1 MNNYK
6 ILHTSDWH
14 IGKKIENFSI
24 LKEQKNFLSFLLEF
38 IKKEKIDLLLIA
50 GDVYDSKR
58 PGFEEQRLVN
68 DFFYELSFTSC
79 KWCVVISG
87 NHDKKDYLSINKK
100 LLSRFNFFLITEY
113 GSDEQIV
120 LLKDNE
126 NLKFI
131 VVCLPHINE
140 RLILGQNFDDI
151 FELEDQSSSKLFL
164 ENLENAYREE
174 ISNLSNFLE
183 NKYKGIPKIL
193 MAHSFFGSSKK
204 IDTLGGSYIVPYN
217 VFGNSFSYV
226 ALGHIHKFMKL
237 RDNIVY
243 SGSPM
248 QYSFNESCDKYINVL
263 HFDNNKL
270 ISQKAFLVPIFN
282 KLIFVK
288 GSLNEVIDF
297 LANFKKEESFT
308 IYLKIELNEAVD
320 TSAEETIYDLARL
333 NFMNLVSI
341 SYSLRSN
348 SQDLQ
353 DDSNFIGELEVLEMD
368 EKYFFEKKLRRDFEN
383 GVIRDIKFKEEE
395 LISLFNEVLT
405 NGYLGEY
412 EDK

>member
-1 MNNYK
+1 MSNYK

-24 LKEQKNFLSFLLEF
+24 LKEQKNFLYFLLEF
-38 IKKEKIDLLLIA
+38 IKKENIDLLLVA
-50 GDVYDSKR
+50 GDIYDSKR

-68 DFFYELSFTSC
+68 NFFYELSFTSC

-113 GSDEQIV
+113 DSDEQIV
-120 LLKDNE
+120 LLKDNG

-140 RLILGQNFDDI
+140 RLILGQNFDNI
-151 FELEDQSSSKLFL
+151 FGLEDQSSSKLFL
-164 ENLENAYREE
+164 ENLENAYREK

-204 IDTLGGSYIVPYN
+204 IDTLGGSYIIPFN
-217 VFGNSFSYV
+217 VFGNGFSYV

-248 QYSFNESCDKYINVL
+248 QYSFNETCDKYINVL
-263 HFDNNKL
+263 HFNDNKL
-270 ISQKAFLVPIFN
+270 ILQEAFPVPIFN
-282 KLIFVK
+282 KLIFAK
-288 GSLNEVIDF
+288 GSLNEVLDF
-297 LANFKKEESFT
+297 LANAKKEESFT
-308 IYLKIELNEAVD
+308 IYLKIELNEAVN
-320 TSAEETIYDLARL
+320 TSAEEAIYDLARL
-333 NFMNLVSI
+333 NFINLVSI
-341 SYSLRSN
+341 SYSLSS

-368 EKYFFEKKLRRDFEN
+368 EKYFFEKKLRWDFEN

>member
-1 MNNYK
+1 MSNYK

-24 LKEQKNFLSFLLEF
+24 LREQKNFLSFLLEF
-38 IKKEKIDLLLIA
+38 IKKEKIDLLLVA

-68 DFFYELSFTSC
+68 NFFYELSFTSC

-113 GSDEQIV
+113 DSDEQIV

-131 VVCLPHINE
+131 IVCLPHINE
-140 RLILGQNFDDI
+140 RLILGQSFDNI
-151 FELEDQSSSKLFL
+151 FGLEDQSSSKLFL
-164 ENLENAYREE
+164 ENLENAYREK

-204 IDTLGGSYIVPYN
+204 IDALGGSYIIPFN
-217 VFGNSFSYV
+217 VFGNGFSYV

-248 QYSFNESCDKYINVL
+248 QYSFNETCDKYINVL
-263 HFDNNKL
+263 HFNDNKL
-270 ISQKAFLVPIFN
+270 ILQEAFPVPVFN

-288 GSLNEVIDF
+288 GSLNEVLDF
-297 LANFKKEESFT
+297 LSNVKKEESFT

-333 NFMNLVSI
+333 NFINLVSI
-341 SYSLRSN
+341 SYSLPS

-353 DDSNFIGELEVLEMD
+353 DDSNFIEELEVLEMD

>member
-1 MNNYK
+1 M
-6 ILHTSDWH
+6 HTSDWH

-24 LKEQKNFLSFLLEF
+24 LKEQKNFLYFLLEF
-38 IKKEKIDLLLIA
+38 IKKENIDLLLVA

-68 DFFYELSFTSC
+68 NFFYELSFTSC

-113 GSDEQIV
+113 DSDEQIV
-120 LLKDNE
+120 LLKDNG

-140 RLILGQNFDDI
+140 RLILGQNFDNI
-151 FELEDQSSSKLFL
+151 FGLEDQSSSKLFL
-164 ENLENAYREE
+164 ENLENAYREK

-204 IDTLGGSYIVPYN
+204 IDTLGGSYIIPFN
-217 VFGNSFSYV
+217 VFGNGFSYV

-237 RDNIVY
+237 RDDIVY

-248 QYSFNESCDKYINVL
+248 QYSFNETCDKYINVL
-263 HFDNNKL
+263 HFNDNKL
-270 ISQKAFLVPIFN
+270 ILQEAFPVPIFN
-282 KLIFVK
+282 KLIFAK
-288 GSLNEVIDF
+288 GSLNEVLDF
-297 LANFKKEESFT
+297 LANAKKEESFT

-320 TSAEETIYDLARL
+320 TSAEEAIYDLARL
-333 NFMNLVSI
+333 NFISLVSI
-341 SYSLRSN
+341 SYSLSS

-368 EKYFFEKKLRRDFEN
+368 EKYFFEKKLRWDFEN

-395 LISLFNEVLT
+395 LISLFNEVLA

>member
-1 MNNYK
+1 MSNYK

-24 LKEQKNFLSFLLEF
+24 LKEQKNFLYFLLEF
-38 IKKEKIDLLLIA
+38 IKKENIDLLLVA
-50 GDVYDSKR
+50 GDIYDSKR

-68 DFFYELSFTSC
+68 NFFYELSFTSC

-113 GSDEQIV
+113 DSDEQIV
-120 LLKDNE
+120 LLKDNG

-140 RLILGQNFDDI
+140 RLILGQNFDNI
-151 FELEDQSSSKLFL
+151 FGLEDQSSSKLFL
-164 ENLENAYREE
+164 ENLENAYREK

-204 IDTLGGSYIVPYN
+204 IDTLGGSYIIPFN
-217 VFGNSFSYV
+217 VFGNGFSYV

-248 QYSFNESCDKYINVL
+248 QYSFNETCDKYINVL
-263 HFDNNKL
+263 HFNDNKL
-270 ISQKAFLVPIFN
+270 ILQEAFPVPIFN
-282 KLIFVK
+282 KLIFAK
-288 GSLNEVIDF
+288 GSLNEVLDF
-297 LANFKKEESFT
+297 LANAKKEESFT
-308 IYLKIELNEAVD
+308 IYLKIELNEAVN
-320 TSAEETIYDLARL
+320 TSAEEAIYDLARL
-333 NFMNLVSI
+333 NFINLVSI
-341 SYSLRSN
+341 SYSLSS

-368 EKYFFEKKLRRDFEN
+368 EKYFFEKKLRWDFEN

-395 LISLFNEVLT
+395 LISLLNEVLT

>member
-151 FELEDQSSSKLFL
+151 FKLEDQSSSKLFL

-174 ISNLSNFLE
+174 ISNLSKFLE

-288 GSLNEVIDF
+288 GSLNEVLEF

-341 SYSLRSN
+341 SYSLPL

>member
-1 MNNYK
+1 MSNYK

-24 LKEQKNFLSFLLEF
+24 LKEQKNFLYFLLEF
-38 IKKEKIDLLLIA
+38 IKKENIDLLLVA

-68 DFFYELSFTSC
+68 NFFYELSFTSC

-113 GSDEQIV
+113 DSDEQIV
-120 LLKDNE
+120 LLKDNG

-140 RLILGQNFDDI
+140 RLILGQNFDNI
-151 FELEDQSSSKLFL
+151 FGLEDQSSSKLFL
-164 ENLENAYREE
+164 ENLENAYREK

-204 IDTLGGSYIVPYN
+204 IDTLGGSYIIPFN
-217 VFGNSFSYV
+217 VFGNGFSYV

-248 QYSFNESCDKYINVL
+248 QYSFNETCDKYINVL
-263 HFDNNKL
+263 HFNDNKL
-270 ISQKAFLVPIFN
+270 ILQEAFPVPIFN
-282 KLIFVK
+282 KLIFAK
-288 GSLNEVIDF
+288 GSLNEVLDF
-297 LANFKKEESFT
+297 LANAKKEESFT

-320 TSAEETIYDLARL
+320 TSAEEAIYDLARL
-333 NFMNLVSI
+333 NFINLVSI
-341 SYSLRSN
+341 SYSLSS

-368 EKYFFEKKLRRDFEN
+368 EKYFFEKKLRWDFEN

>member
-1 MNNYK
+1 MSNYK

-24 LKEQKNFLSFLLEF
+24 LKEQKNFLYFLLEF
-38 IKKEKIDLLLIA
+38 IKKENIDLLLVA

-68 DFFYELSFTSC
+68 NFFYELSFTSC

-113 GSDEQIV
+113 DSDEQIV
-120 LLKDNE
+120 LLKDNG

-140 RLILGQNFDDI
+140 RLILGQNFDNI
-151 FELEDQSSSKLFL
+151 FGLEDQSSSKLFL
-164 ENLENAYREE
+164 ENLENAYREK

-204 IDTLGGSYIVPYN
+204 IDILGGSYIIPFN
-217 VFGNSFSYV
+217 VFGNGFSYV

-248 QYSFNESCDKYINVL
+248 QYSFNETCDKYINVL
-263 HFDNNKL
+263 HFNDNKL
-270 ISQKAFLVPIFN
+270 ILQEAFPVPIFN
-282 KLIFVK
+282 KLIFAK
-288 GSLNEVIDF
+288 GSLNEVLDF
-297 LANFKKEESFT
+297 LANAKKEESFT

-320 TSAEETIYDLARL
+320 TSAEEAIYDLARL

-341 SYSLRSN
+341 SYSLSSN
-348 SQDLQ
+348 QDLQ
-353 DDSNFIGELEVLEMD
+353 DDSSFIGELEVLEMD
-368 EKYFFEKKLRRDFEN
+368 EKYFFEKKLRWDFEN

>member
-1 MNNYK
+1 MSNYK

-24 LKEQKNFLSFLLEF
+24 LKEQKNFLYFLLEF
-38 IKKEKIDLLLIA
+38 IKKENIDLLLVA

-68 DFFYELSFTSC
+68 NFFYELSFTSC

-113 GSDEQIV
+113 DSDEQIV
-120 LLKDNE
+120 LLKDNG

-140 RLILGQNFDDI
+140 RLILGQNFDNI
-151 FELEDQSSSKLFL
+151 FGLEDQYSSKLFL
-164 ENLENAYREE
+164 ENLENAYREK

-204 IDTLGGSYIVPYN
+204 IDTLGGSYIIPFN
-217 VFGNSFSYV
+217 VFGNGFSYV

-248 QYSFNESCDKYINVL
+248 QYSFNETCDKYINVL
-263 HFDNNKL
+263 HFNDNKL
-270 ISQKAFLVPIFN
+270 ILQEAFPVPIFN
-282 KLIFVK
+282 KLIFAK
-288 GSLNEVIDF
+288 GSLNEVLDF
-297 LANFKKEESFT
+297 LANSKKEESFT

-320 TSAEETIYDLARL
+320 TSAEESIYDLARL

-341 SYSLRSN
+341 SYSLPS

-368 EKYFFEKKLRRDFEN
+368 EKYFFEKKLRWDFEN

>member
-1 MNNYK
+1 MSNYK

-24 LKEQKNFLSFLLEF
+24 LKEQKNFLYFLLEF
-38 IKKEKIDLLLIA
+38 IKKENIDLLLVA

-68 DFFYELSFTSC
+68 NFFYELSFTSC

-113 GSDEQIV
+113 DSDEQIV
-120 LLKDNE
+120 LLKDNG

-140 RLILGQNFDDI
+140 RLILGQNFDNI
-151 FELEDQSSSKLFL
+151 FGLEDQSSSKLFL
-164 ENLENAYREE
+164 ENLENAYREK

-204 IDTLGGSYIVPYN
+204 IDTLGGSYIIPFN
-217 VFGNSFSYV
+217 VFGNGFSYV

-248 QYSFNESCDKYINVL
+248 QYSFNETCDKYINVL
-263 HFDNNKL
+263 HFNDNKL
-270 ISQKAFLVPIFN
+270 ILQEAFPVPIFN
-282 KLIFVK
+282 KLIFAK
-288 GSLNEVIDF
+288 GSLNEVLDF
-297 LANFKKEESFT
+297 LANSKKEESFT

-320 TSAEETIYDLARL
+320 TSAEESIYDLARL

-341 SYSLRSN
+341 SYSLPS

-368 EKYFFEKKLRRDFEN
+368 EKYFFEKKLRWDFEN

>member
-6 ILHTSDWH
+6 VLHTSDWH

-38 IKKEKIDLLLIA
+38 LKKEKIDLLLVA

-68 DFFYELSFTSC
+68 NFFYELSFTSC

-113 GSDEQIV
+113 DSDEQIV
-120 LLKDNE
+120 FLKDNGI
-126 NLKFI
+126 LKFI
-131 VVCLPHINE
+131 VVCFPHINE
-140 RLILGQNFDDI
+140 RFILGQNFDNI
-151 FELEDQSSSKLFL
+151 FGLEDQSLSKLFL
-164 ENLENAYREE
+164 ENLENAYREK
-174 ISNLSNFLE
+174 ISSLSNFLE

-193 MAHSFFGSSKK
+193 MAHSFFSSSKK
-204 IDTLGGSYIVPYN
+204 IDTLGGSYIIPFN
-217 VFGNSFSYV
+217 VFGNGFSYV

-248 QYSFNESCDKYINVL
+248 QYSFNETHDKYINVL
-263 HFDNNKL
+263 HFNDNKL
-270 ISQKAFLVPIFN
+270 ILQKAFPVPIFN

-288 GSLNEVIDF
+288 GSLNEVLDF
-297 LANFKKEESFT
+297 LNNVRKDETFT
-308 IYLKIELNEAVD
+308 IYLKIELNEAID
-320 TSAEETIYDLARL
+320 TSAEEIIYDLAKL
-333 NFMNLVSI
+333 NFINLVSI
-341 SYSLRSN
+341 SYSLLL
-348 SQDLQ
+348 SQNLQ
-353 DDSNFIGELEVLEMD
+353 DDSSDIGELEVLEMD

-383 GVIRDIKFKEEE
+383 GVIKDIKFKEEE
-395 LISLFNEVLT
+395 LISLFNEVLAK
-405 NGYLGEY
+405 GYLGEY

>member
-1 MNNYK
+1 MNNYR

-14 IGKKIENFSI
+14 IGKKIENFSV
-24 LKEQKNFLSFLLEF
+24 LKEQRNFLSFLLEF
-38 IKKEKIDLLLIA
+38 IKKEKIDLLLVA

-68 DFFYELSFTSC
+68 NFFYELSFTSC

-87 NHDKKDYLSINKK
+87 NHDKRDYLSINKK

-113 GSDEQIV
+113 DSDDQIV
-120 LLKDNE
+120 FLKDNGC
-126 NLKFI
+126 LKFI
-131 VVCLPHINE
+131 VVCFPHINE
-140 RLILGQNFDDI
+140 RLVLGHNFDNI
-151 FELEDQSSSKLFL
+151 FELEYQHSNKLFL
-164 ENLENAYREE
+164 ENLENAYREK
-174 ISNLSNFLE
+174 ISRLSNFLKNE
-183 NKYKGIPKIL
+183 YKGIPTIL

-204 IDTLGGSYIVPYN
+204 IDTLGGSYIIPFN
-217 VFGNSFSYV
+217 VFGNGFSYV

-248 QYSFNESCDKYINVL
+248 QYSFNETNDKYINVL

-270 ISQKAFLVPIFN
+270 ILQEAFLLPVFN
-282 KLIFVK
+282 KLILVK
-288 GSLNEVIDF
+288 GSLEEVLDF
-297 LANFKKEESFT
+297 LSNFKKEESFT

-320 TSAEETIYDLARL
+320 TGAEETIYDLAKL

-341 SYSLRSN
+341 SYSLLS
-348 SQDLQ
+348 SQDMQ
-353 DDSNFIGELEVLEMD
+353 DDSSFIEEFEILEMD
-368 EKYFFEKKLRRDFEN
+368 EKYFFEKKLRRDFES
-383 GVIRDIKFKEEE
+383 GVIKDIKFNEEE

-405 NGYLGEY
+405 KGYLGEY

>member
-38 IKKEKIDLLLIA
+38 IKKEKIDLLLVA

-68 DFFYELSFTSC
+68 NFFYELSFTSC

-113 GSDEQIV
+113 DSDEQIV
-120 LLKDNE
+120 FLKDNE

-140 RLILGQNFDDI
+140 RFILGQNFNDVVG
-151 FELEDQSSSKLFL
+151 LEDPSSSKLFL
-164 ENLENAYREE
+164 ENLENAYREK
-174 ISNLSNFLE
+174 ISSLSNFLK

-204 IDTLGGSYIVPYN
+204 IDILGGSYIIPFN
-217 VFGNSFSYV
+217 VFGNGFSYV

-248 QYSFNESCDKYINVL
+248 QYSFNETHDKYINVL
-263 HFDNNKL
+263 HFNNNKL
-270 ISQKAFLVPIFN
+270 ILQKAFPVPIFN
-282 KLIFVK
+282 KLIFIK
-288 GSLNEVIDF
+288 GSLNEVLDF
-297 LANFKKEESFT
+297 LNNIRKEESFT
-308 IYLKIELNEAVD
+308 VYLKIELNEAID
-320 TSAEETIYDLARL
+320 TSAEETIYDLAKL
-333 NFMNLVSI
+333 NFLHLVSI
-341 SYSLRSN
+341 SYSLLLN
-348 SQDLQ
+348 QDLK
-353 DDSNFIGELEVLEMD
+353 DDSSDIREFEVLEMD

-383 GVIRDIKFKEEE
+383 GVIKDIKFKEEE

-405 NGYLGEY
+405 KGYLGEY

>member
-1 MNNYK
+1 M
-6 ILHTSDWH
+6 HTSDWH

-24 LKEQKNFLSFLLEF
+24 LREQKNFLSFLLEF
-38 IKKEKIDLLLIA
+38 IKKEKIDLLLVA

-68 DFFYELSFTSC
+68 NFFYELSFTSC

-113 GSDEQIV
+113 DSDEQIV

-131 VVCLPHINE
+131 IVCLPHINE
-140 RLILGQNFDDI
+140 RLILGQSFDNI
-151 FELEDQSSSKLFL
+151 FGLEDQSSSKLFL
-164 ENLENAYREE
+164 ENLENAYREK

-204 IDTLGGSYIVPYN
+204 IDALGGSYIIPFN
-217 VFGNSFSYV
+217 VFGNGFSYV

-248 QYSFNESCDKYINVL
+248 QYSFNETCDKYINVL
-263 HFDNNKL
+263 HFNDNKL
-270 ISQKAFLVPIFN
+270 ILQEAFPVPVFN

-288 GSLNEVIDF
+288 GSLNEVLDF
-297 LANFKKEESFT
+297 LSNVKKEESFT

-333 NFMNLVSI
+333 NFINLVSI
-341 SYSLRSN
+341 SYSLPS

-353 DDSNFIGELEVLEMD
+353 DDSNFIEELEVLEMD

>member
-1 MNNYK
+1 MSNYK

-24 LKEQKNFLSFLLEF
+24 LKEQKNFLYFLLEF
-38 IKKEKIDLLLIA
+38 IKKENIDLLLVA

-68 DFFYELSFTSC
+68 NFFYELSFTSC

-113 GSDEQIV
+113 DSDEQIV
-120 LLKDNE
+120 LLKDNG

-140 RLILGQNFDDI
+140 RLILGQNFDNI
-151 FELEDQSSSKLFL
+151 FGLEDQSSSKLFL
-164 ENLENAYREE
+164 ENLENAYREK

-204 IDTLGGSYIVPYN
+204 IDTLGDSYIIPFN
-217 VFGNSFSYV
+217 VFGNGFSYV

-248 QYSFNESCDKYINVL
+248 QYSFNETCDKYINVL
-263 HFDNNKL
+263 HFNDNKL
-270 ISQKAFLVPIFN
+270 ILQEAFPVPIFN
-282 KLIFVK
+282 KLIFAK
-288 GSLNEVIDF
+288 GSLNEVLDF
-297 LANFKKEESFT
+297 LANSKKEESFT

-320 TSAEETIYDLARL
+320 TSAEESIYDLARL

-341 SYSLRSN
+341 SYSLPS

-368 EKYFFEKKLRRDFEN
+368 EKYFFEKKLRWDFEN

-395 LISLFNEVLT
+395 LISLFNEVLA

>member
-1 MNNYK
+1 MSNYK

-24 LKEQKNFLSFLLEF
+24 LKEQKNFLYFLLEF
-38 IKKEKIDLLLIA
+38 IKKENIDLLLVA

-68 DFFYELSFTSC
+68 NFFYELSFTSC

-113 GSDEQIV
+113 DSDEQIV
-120 LLKDNE
+120 LLKDNG

-140 RLILGQNFDDI
+140 RLILGQNFDNI
-151 FELEDQSSSKLFL
+151 FGLEDQSSSKLFL
-164 ENLENAYREE
+164 ENLENAYREK

-204 IDTLGGSYIVPYN
+204 IDTLGGSYIIPFN
-217 VFGNSFSYV
+217 VFGNGFSYV

-248 QYSFNESCDKYINVL
+248 QYSFNETCDKYINVL
-263 HFDNNKL
+263 HFNDNKL
-270 ISQKAFLVPIFN
+270 ILQEAFPVPIFN
-282 KLIFVK
+282 KLIFAK
-288 GSLNEVIDF
+288 GSLNEVLDF
-297 LANFKKEESFT
+297 LANSKKEESFT

-320 TSAEETIYDLARL
+320 TSAEESIYDLARL

-341 SYSLRSN
+341 SYSLPS

-368 EKYFFEKKLRRDFEN
+368 EKYFFEKKLRWDFEN

-395 LISLFNEVLT
+395 LISLFNEVLA

>member
-1 MNNYK
+1 MSNYK

-24 LKEQKNFLSFLLEF
+24 LKEQKNFLYFLLEF
-38 IKKEKIDLLLIA
+38 IKKENIDLLLVA

-68 DFFYELSFTSC
+68 NFFYELSFTSC

-113 GSDEQIV
+113 DSDEQIV
-120 LLKDNE
+120 LLKDNG

-140 RLILGQNFDDI
+140 RLILGQNFDNI
-151 FELEDQSSSKLFL
+151 FGLEDQSSSKLFL
-164 ENLENAYREE
+164 ENLENAYREK

-204 IDTLGGSYIVPYN
+204 IDTLGGSYIIPFN
-217 VFGNSFSYV
+217 VFGNGFSYV
-226 ALGHIHKFMKL
+226 ALGHIHKFIKL

-248 QYSFNESCDKYINVL
+248 QYSFNETCDKYINVL
-263 HFDNNKL
+263 HFNDNKL
-270 ISQKAFLVPIFN
+270 ILQEAFPVPIFN
-282 KLIFVK
+282 KLIFAK
-288 GSLNEVIDF
+288 GSLNEVLDF
-297 LANFKKEESFT
+297 LANAKKEESFT

-320 TSAEETIYDLARL
+320 TSAEEAIYDLARL
-333 NFMNLVSI
+333 NFINLVSI
-341 SYSLRSN
+341 SYSLSS

-368 EKYFFEKKLRRDFEN
+368 EKYFFEKKLRWDFEN

>member
-1 MNNYK
+1 MSNYK

-24 LKEQKNFLSFLLEF
+24 LKEQKSFLYFLLEF
-38 IKKEKIDLLLIA
+38 IKKENIDLLLVA

-58 PGFEEQRLVN
+58 PGFEEQKLVN
-68 DFFYELSFTSC
+68 NFFYELSFTSC

-100 LLSRFNFFLITEY
+100 ILSRFNFFLITEY
-113 GSDEQIV
+113 DSDEQIV

-140 RLILGQNFDDI
+140 RLILGQNFDNI
-151 FELEDQSSSKLFL
+151 WELEDQSSGKLFL
-164 ENLENAYREE
+164 ENLENAYREK

-204 IDTLGGSYIVPYN
+204 IDTLGGSYIIPFN
-217 VFGNSFSYV
+217 VFGNGFSYV

-248 QYSFNESCDKYINVL
+248 QYSFNETCDKYINVL
-263 HFDNNKL
+263 HFNDNKL
-270 ISQKAFLVPIFN
+270 ILQKAFPVPIFN

-288 GSLNEVIDF
+288 GSLNEVLDF
-297 LANFKKEESFT
+297 LSNIKKEESFT

-320 TSAEETIYDLARL
+320 TSAEEAIYDLARL

-341 SYSLRSN
+341 SYSLS
-348 SQDLQ
+348 SGQDLQ
-353 DDSNFIGELEVLEMD
+353 DESDFIGGLEVLEMD

-383 GVIRDIKFKEEE
+383 GIIRDIKFKEEE

>member
-1 MNNYK
+1 M
-6 ILHTSDWH
+6 HTSDWH

-24 LKEQKNFLSFLLEF
+24 LKEQKNFLYFLLEF
-38 IKKEKIDLLLIA
+38 IKKENIDLLLVA

-68 DFFYELSFTSC
+68 NFFYELSFTSC

-113 GSDEQIV
+113 DSDEQIV
-120 LLKDNE
+120 LLKDNG

-140 RLILGQNFDDI
+140 RLILGQNFDNI
-151 FELEDQSSSKLFL
+151 FGLEDQYSSKLFL
-164 ENLENAYREE
+164 ENLENAYREK

-204 IDTLGGSYIVPYN
+204 IDTLGGSYIIPFN
-217 VFGNSFSYV
+217 VFGNGFSYV

-248 QYSFNESCDKYINVL
+248 QYSFNETCDKYINVL
-263 HFDNNKL
+263 HFNDNKL
-270 ISQKAFLVPIFN
+270 ILQEAFPVPIFN
-282 KLIFVK
+282 KLIFAK
-288 GSLNEVIDF
+288 GSLNEVLDF
-297 LANFKKEESFT
+297 LANSKKEESFT

-320 TSAEETIYDLARL
+320 TSAEESIYDLARL

-341 SYSLRSN
+341 SYSLPS

-368 EKYFFEKKLRRDFEN
+368 EKYFFEKKLRWDFEN

-395 LISLFNEVLT
+395 LISLFNEVLA

>member
-1 MNNYK
+1 MSNYK

-24 LKEQKNFLSFLLEF
+24 LKEQKNFLYFLLEF
-38 IKKEKIDLLLIA
+38 IKKENIDLLLVA

-68 DFFYELSFTSC
+68 NFFYELSFTSC

-113 GSDEQIV
+113 DSDEQIV
-120 LLKDNE
+120 LLKDNG

-140 RLILGQNFDDI
+140 RLILGQNFDNI
-151 FELEDQSSSKLFL
+151 FGLEDQSSSKLFL
-164 ENLENAYREE
+164 ENLENAYREK

-204 IDTLGGSYIVPYN
+204 IDTLGGSYIIPFN
-217 VFGNSFSYV
+217 VFGNDFSYV

-248 QYSFNESCDKYINVL
+248 QYSFNETCDKYINVL
-263 HFDNNKL
+263 HFNDNKL
-270 ISQKAFLVPIFN
+270 ILQEAFPVPIFN
-282 KLIFVK
+282 KLIFAK
-288 GSLNEVIDF
+288 GSLNEVLDF
-297 LANFKKEESFT
+297 LANAKKEESFT

-320 TSAEETIYDLARL
+320 TSAEEAIYDLARL
-333 NFMNLVSI
+333 NFINLVSI
-341 SYSLRSN
+341 SYSLSS

-368 EKYFFEKKLRRDFEN
+368 EKYFFEKKLRWDFEN

-395 LISLFNEVLT
+395 LISLLNEVLT

>member
-1 MNNYK
+1 MSNYK

-38 IKKEKIDLLLIA
+38 LKKEKIDLLLVA

-68 DFFYELSFTSC
+68 NFFYELSFTSC

-100 LLSRFNFFLITEY
+100 LLSRFNFYLITEY
-113 GSDEQIV
+113 DSDEQIV
-120 LLKDNE
+120 FLKDNG

-140 RLILGQNFDDI
+140 RLILGQNFDNI
-151 FELEDQSSSKLFL
+151 FGLEDQSSSKLFL
-164 ENLENAYREE
+164 ENLENAYREK
-174 ISNLSNFLE
+174 ISSLSNFLE

-204 IDTLGGSYIVPYN
+204 IDILGGSYIIPFN
-217 VFGNSFSYV
+217 VFGNGFSYV
-226 ALGHIHKFMKL
+226 ALGHIHKFKKL

-248 QYSFNESCDKYINVL
+248 QYSFNETHDKYINVL
-263 HFDNNKL
+263 HFNNNKL
-270 ISQKAFLVPIFN
+270 ILQKAFPVPVFN

-288 GSLNEVIDF
+288 GSLGEVLDF
-297 LANFKKEESFT
+297 LTNLKKEDSFT
-308 IYLKIELNEAVD
+308 IYLKIELQEAVD
-320 TSAEETIYDLARL
+320 TSAEEAIYNLAKL
-333 NFMNLVSI
+333 NYMNLVSI
-341 SYSLRSN
+341 SYSLLS

-353 DDSNFIGELEVLEMD
+353 DDSSFIGELDEVLEMD
-368 EKYFFEKKLRRDFEN
+368 EKHFFEKKLRRDFEN
-383 GVIRDIKFKEEE
+383 GVIKDVKFKQEE

-405 NGYLGEY
+405 KGYLGEY

>member
-1 MNNYK
+1 M
-6 ILHTSDWH
+6 HTSDWH

-24 LKEQKNFLSFLLEF
+24 LKEQKNFLYFLLEF
-38 IKKEKIDLLLIA
+38 IKKENIDLLLVA

-68 DFFYELSFTSC
+68 NFFYELSFTSC

-113 GSDEQIV
+113 DSDEQIV
-120 LLKDNE
+120 LLKDNG

-140 RLILGQNFDDI
+140 RLILGQNFDNI
-151 FELEDQSSSKLFL
+151 FGLEDPSSSKLFL
-164 ENLENAYREE
+164 ENLENAYREK

-204 IDTLGGSYIVPYN
+204 IDTLGGSYIIPFN
-217 VFGNSFSYV
+217 VFGNGFSYV

-248 QYSFNESCDKYINVL
+248 QYSFNETCDKYINVL
-263 HFDNNKL
+263 HFNDNKL
-270 ISQKAFLVPIFN
+270 ILQEAFPVPIFN
-282 KLIFVK
+282 KLIFAK
-288 GSLNEVIDF
+288 GSLNEVLDF
-297 LANFKKEESFT
+297 LANSKKEESFT

-320 TSAEETIYDLARL
+320 TSAEESIYDLARL

-341 SYSLRSN
+341 SYSLPS

-368 EKYFFEKKLRRDFEN
+368 EKYFFEKKLRWDFEN

-395 LISLFNEVLT
+395 LISLFNEVLA

>member
-24 LKEQKNFLSFLLEF
+24 LKEQKSFLCFLLEF
-38 IKKEKIDLLLIA
+38 IKKEKIDLLLVA

-58 PGFEEQRLVN
+58 PGFEEQKLVN
-68 DFFYELSFTSC
+68 NFFYELSFTSC

-100 LLSRFNFFLITEY
+100 ILSRFNFFLITEY
-113 GSDEQIV
+113 DSDEQIV

-126 NLKFI
+126 NLKFV

-140 RLILGQNFDDI
+140 RLILGQNFDNI
-151 FELEDQSSSKLFL
+151 WELEDQSSGKLFL
-164 ENLENAYREE
+164 ENLENAYREK

-204 IDTLGGSYIVPYN
+204 IDTLGGSYIIPFN
-217 VFGNSFSYV
+217 VFGNGFSYV

-237 RDNIVY
+237 KDNIVY

-248 QYSFNESCDKYINVL
+248 QYSFNETCDKYINVL
-263 HFDNNKL
+263 HFNDNKL
-270 ISQKAFLVPIFN
+270 ILQKAFPVPIFN

-288 GSLNEVIDF
+288 GSLNEVLDF
-297 LANFKKEESFT
+297 LSNIKKEESFT

-320 TSAEETIYDLARL
+320 TSAEEAIYDLARL

-341 SYSLRSN
+341 SYSLSLG
-348 SQDLQ
+348 QDLQ
-353 DDSNFIGELEVLEMD
+353 DESDFIGGLEVLEMD

-383 GVIRDIKFKEEE
+383 GIIRDIKFKEEE

>member
-1 MNNYK
+1 MSNYK

-24 LKEQKNFLSFLLEF
+24 LKEQKNFLYFLLEF
-38 IKKEKIDLLLIA
+38 IKKENIDLLLVA

-68 DFFYELSFTSC
+68 NFFYELSFTSC

-113 GSDEQIV
+113 DSDEQIV
-120 LLKDNE
+120 LLKDNG

-140 RLILGQNFDDI
+140 RLILGQNFDNI
-151 FELEDQSSSKLFL
+151 FGLEDQSSSKLFL
-164 ENLENAYREE
+164 ENLENAYREK

-204 IDTLGGSYIVPYN
+204 IDTLGGSYIIPFN
-217 VFGNSFSYV
+217 VFGNGFSYV
-226 ALGHIHKFMKL
+226 ALGHIHKFIKL

-248 QYSFNESCDKYINVL
+248 QYSFNETCDKYINVL
-263 HFDNNKL
+263 HFNDNKL
-270 ISQKAFLVPIFN
+270 ILQEAFPVPIFN
-282 KLIFVK
+282 KLIFAK
-288 GSLNEVIDF
+288 GSLNEVLDF
-297 LANFKKEESFT
+297 LANSKKEESFT

-320 TSAEETIYDLARL
+320 TSAEESIYDLARL

-341 SYSLRSN
+341 SYSLPS

-353 DDSNFIGELEVLEMD
+353 DDSNFIGELEVLEMG
-368 EKYFFEKKLRRDFEN
+368 EKYFFEKKLRWDFEN

-395 LISLFNEVLT
+395 LISLFNEVLA

>member
-1 MNNYK
+1 M
-6 ILHTSDWH
+6 HTSDWH

-24 LKEQKNFLSFLLEF
+24 LKEQKNFLYFLLEF
-38 IKKEKIDLLLIA
+38 IKKENIDLLLVA
-50 GDVYDSKR
+50 GDIYDSKR

-68 DFFYELSFTSC
+68 NFFYELSFTSC

-113 GSDEQIV
+113 DSDEQIV
-120 LLKDNE
+120 LLKDNG

-140 RLILGQNFDDI
+140 RLILGQNFDNI
-151 FELEDQSSSKLFL
+151 FGLEDQSSSKLFL
-164 ENLENAYREE
+164 ENLENAYREK

-204 IDTLGGSYIVPYN
+204 IDTLGGSYIIPFN
-217 VFGNSFSYV
+217 VFGNGFSYV

-248 QYSFNESCDKYINVL
+248 QYSFNETCDKYINVL
-263 HFDNNKL
+263 HFNDNKL
-270 ISQKAFLVPIFN
+270 ILQEAFPVPIFN
-282 KLIFVK
+282 KLIFAK
-288 GSLNEVIDF
+288 GSLNEVLDF
-297 LANFKKEESFT
+297 LANAKKEESFT

-320 TSAEETIYDLARL
+320 TSAEEAIYDLARL
-333 NFMNLVSI
+333 NFINLVSI
-341 SYSLRSN
+341 SYSLSS

-368 EKYFFEKKLRRDFEN
+368 EKYFFEKKLRWDFEN

>member
-24 LKEQKNFLSFLLEF
+24 LKEQKKFLSFLLEF
-38 IKKEKIDLLLIA
+38 IKKENIDLLLIS

-68 DFFYELSFTSC
+68 NFFYELSFTSC

-113 GSDEQIV
+113 DSDEQIV
-120 LLKDNE
+120 FLKDNG

-140 RLILGQNFDDI
+140 RLVLGQNFDNV

-164 ENLENAYREE
+164 ENLENAYREK
-174 ISNLSNFLE
+174 ISSLSNLLE

-193 MAHSFFGSSKK
+193 MAHSFFGISKK
-204 IDTLGGSYIVPYN
+204 IETLGGSYIIPFN
-217 VFGNSFSYV
+217 VFGNGFSYV
-226 ALGHIHKFMKL
+226 ALGHVHKFMKL

-248 QYSFNESCDKYINVL
+248 QYSFNETHDKYINVL
-263 HFDNNKL
+263 HFNDNKL
-270 ISQKAFLVPIFN
+270 ILQKAYPVPVFN

-288 GSLNEVIDF
+288 GSLNEVLDF
-297 LANFKKEESFT
+297 LTNVKKEESFT

-320 TSAEETIYDLARL
+320 TSAEETIYDLAKF

-341 SYSLRSN
+341 SYSLFSN
-348 SQDLQ
+348 QDLQ
-353 DDSNFIGELEVLEMD
+353 DDSSFIGELEVLEMD

-383 GVIRDIKFKEEE
+383 GVIKDVKFKEED
-395 LISLFNEVLT
+395 LISLFNEILT
-405 NGYLGEY
+405 KGYLGEY

>member
-1 MNNYK
+1 MSNYK

-24 LKEQKNFLSFLLEF
+24 LKEQKNFLFFLLEF
-38 IKKEKIDLLLIA
+38 LKKEKIDLLLVA
-50 GDVYDSKR
+50 GDIYDSKR
-58 PGFEEQRLVN
+58 PGFEEQKLVN
-68 DFFYELSFTSC
+68 NFFYELSFTSC

-113 GSDEQIV
+113 DSDEQIV
-120 LLKDNE
+120 YLKDNG

-140 RLILGQNFDDI
+140 RLILGQNFENI
-151 FELEDQSSSKLFL
+151 FESEDQPSSRIFL
-164 ENLENAYREE
+164 DNLENAYREK
-174 ISNLSNFLE
+174 ISSLSNFLE
-183 NKYKGIPKIL
+183 NNYKGVPKIL
-193 MAHSFFGSSKK
+193 MAHSFFGNSKK
-204 IDTLGGSYIVPYN
+204 IDTLGGSYIIPFN
-217 VFGNSFSYV
+217 VFGNDFSYV

-248 QYSFNESCDKYINVL
+248 QYSFNESHDKYMNVL
-263 HFDNNKL
+263 YFSENKL
-270 ISQKAFLVPIFN
+270 ILQEAFQVPVFN

-288 GSLNEVIDF
+288 GSLNEILDF
-297 LANFKKEESFT
+297 LTNVKKEESFI
-308 IYLKIELNEAVD
+308 IYLKIELNEAID
-320 TSAEETIYDLARL
+320 TSAEETIYDLAKL

-341 SYSLRSN
+341 SYSLLS

-353 DDSNFIGELEVLEMD
+353 DDSSLIGELEVLEMD
-368 EKYFFEKKLRRDFEN
+368 EKYFFEKKLRRDFET
-383 GVIRDIKFKEEE
+383 GVIKDVKFKEED
-395 LISLFNEVLT
+395 LISLFNEVLAK
-405 NGYLGEY
+405 GYLGEY

>member
-1 MNNYK
+1 MSNYK

-24 LKEQKNFLSFLLEF
+24 LKEQKNFLYFLLEF
-38 IKKEKIDLLLIA
+38 IKKENIDLLLVA
-50 GDVYDSKR
+50 GDIYDSKR

-68 DFFYELSFTSC
+68 NFFYELSFTSC

-113 GSDEQIV
+113 DSDEQIV
-120 LLKDNE
+120 LLKDNG

-140 RLILGQNFDDI
+140 RLILGQNFDNI
-151 FELEDQSSSKLFL
+151 FGLEDQSSSKLFL
-164 ENLENAYREE
+164 ENLENAYREK

-204 IDTLGGSYIVPYN
+204 IDTLGGSYIIPFN
-217 VFGNSFSYV
+217 VFGNGFSYV

-248 QYSFNESCDKYINVL
+248 QYSFNETCDKYINVL
-263 HFDNNKL
+263 HFNDNKL
-270 ISQKAFLVPIFN
+270 ILQEAFPVPIFN
-282 KLIFVK
+282 KLIFAK
-288 GSLNEVIDF
+288 GSLNEVLDF
-297 LANFKKEESFT
+297 LANSKKEESFT

-320 TSAEETIYDLARL
+320 TSAEESIYDLARL

-341 SYSLRSN
+341 SYSLPS

-368 EKYFFEKKLRRDFEN
+368 EKYFFEKKLRWDFEN

-395 LISLFNEVLT
+395 LISLFNEVLA

>member
-1 MNNYK
+1 MSNYK

-24 LKEQKNFLSFLLEF
+24 LKEQKNFLYFLLEF
-38 IKKEKIDLLLIA
+38 IKKENIDLLLVA

-68 DFFYELSFTSC
+68 NFFYELSFTSC

-113 GSDEQIV
+113 DSDEQIV
-120 LLKDNE
+120 LLKDNG

-140 RLILGQNFDDI
+140 RLILGQNFDNI
-151 FELEDQSSSKLFL
+151 FGLEDQSSSKLFL
-164 ENLENAYREE
+164 ENLENAYREK

-204 IDTLGGSYIVPYN
+204 IDTLGGSYIIPFN
-217 VFGNSFSYV
+217 VFGNGFSYV

-248 QYSFNESCDKYINVL
+248 QYSFNETCDKYINVL
-263 HFDNNKL
+263 HFNDNKL
-270 ISQKAFLVPIFN
+270 ILQEAFPVPIFN
-282 KLIFVK
+282 KLIFAK
-288 GSLNEVIDF
+288 GSLNEVLDF
-297 LANFKKEESFT
+297 LANAKKEESFT

-320 TSAEETIYDLARL
+320 TSAEESIYDLARL
-333 NFMNLVSI
+333 NFINLVSI
-341 SYSLRSN
+341 SYSLSS

-368 EKYFFEKKLRRDFEN
+368 EKYFFEKKLRWDFEN

>member
-1 MNNYK
+1 MSNYK

-24 LKEQKNFLSFLLEF
+24 LKEQKKFLFFLLEF
-38 IKKEKIDLLLIA
+38 IQKEKIDLLLVA

-58 PGFEEQRLVN
+58 PGFEEQKLVN
-68 DFFYELSFTSC
+68 NFFYDLSFTSC

-100 LLSRFNFFLITEY
+100 LLSRFNFFLITEHD
-113 GSDEQIV
+113 SDEQIV
-120 LLKDNE
+120 FLKDNG

-140 RLILGQNFDDI
+140 RLILGQNFDNT
-151 FELEDQSSSKLFL
+151 FGLEDQPSSNLFL
-164 ENLENAYREE
+164 ENLENAYREK
-174 ISNLSNFLE
+174 ISSLSNFLE
-183 NKYKGIPKIL
+183 NNHKGIPKIL
-193 MAHSFFGSSKK
+193 MAHSFFANSKK
-204 IDTLGGSYIVPYN
+204 IDTLGGSYIIPFN

-237 RDNIVY
+237 KDNIVY

-248 QYSFNESCDKYINVL
+248 QYSFNESHDKYINVL
-263 HFDNNKL
+263 HFNDNKL
-270 ISQKAFLVPIFN
+270 ILQKAFLVPVFN

-288 GSLNEVIDF
+288 GSLDEVLDF
-297 LANFKKEESFT
+297 LTNFKKEESFV
-308 IYLKIELNEAVD
+308 IYLKIELNEAID
-320 TSAEETIYDLARL
+320 TSAEETIYDLAKL

-341 SYSLRSN
+341 SYSLLL
-348 SQDLQ
+348 SQNLQ
-353 DDSNFIGELEVLEMD
+353 DDSSFIGELEVLEMD
-368 EKYFFEKKLRRDFEN
+368 EKYFFEKKLRRDFES
-383 GVIRDIKFKEEE
+383 GVIKDIKFKEEE
-395 LISLFNEVLT
+395 LISLFNEVLAK
-405 NGYLGEY
+405 GYLGEY

>member
-151 FELEDQSSSKLFL
+151 FELKDQSSSKLFL

-174 ISNLSNFLE
+174 ISNLSKFLE
-183 NKYKGIPKIL
+183 NKYKGFPKIL

-288 GSLNEVIDF
+288 GSLNEVLEF

-341 SYSLRSN
+341 SYSLPL

>member
-1 MNNYK
+1 MSNYK

-24 LKEQKNFLSFLLEF
+24 LKEQKNFLYFLLEF
-38 IKKEKIDLLLIA
+38 IKKENIDLLLVA

-68 DFFYELSFTSC
+68 NFFYELSFTSC

-113 GSDEQIV
+113 DSDEQIV
-120 LLKDNE
+120 LLKDNG

-140 RLILGQNFDDI
+140 RLILGQNFDNI
-151 FELEDQSSSKLFL
+151 FGLEDQSSSKLFL
-164 ENLENAYREE
+164 ENLENAYREK

-204 IDTLGGSYIVPYN
+204 IDTLGGSYIIPFN
-217 VFGNSFSYV
+217 VFGNGFSYV

-248 QYSFNESCDKYINVL
+248 QYSFNETCDKYINVL
-263 HFDNNKL
+263 HFNDNKL
-270 ISQKAFLVPIFN
+270 ILQEAFPVPIFN
-282 KLIFVK
+282 KLIFAK
-288 GSLNEVIDF
+288 GSLNEVLDF
-297 LANFKKEESFT
+297 LANAKKEESFT
-308 IYLKIELNEAVD
+308 IYLKIELNEAVN
-320 TSAEETIYDLARL
+320 TSAEEAIYDLARL
-333 NFMNLVSI
+333 NFINLVSI
-341 SYSLRSN
+341 SYSLSS

-368 EKYFFEKKLRRDFEN
+368 EKYFFEKKLRWDFEN

-395 LISLFNEVLT
+395 LISLLNEVLT

>member
-1 MNNYK
+1 MSNYK

-24 LKEQKNFLSFLLEF
+24 LKEQKNFLYFLLEF
-38 IKKEKIDLLLIA
+38 IKKENIDLLLVA
-50 GDVYDSKR
+50 GDIYDSKR

-68 DFFYELSFTSC
+68 NFFYELSFTSC

-113 GSDEQIV
+113 DSDEQIV
-120 LLKDNE
+120 LLKDNG

-140 RLILGQNFDDI
+140 RLILGQNFDNI
-151 FELEDQSSSKLFL
+151 FGLEDQSSSKLFL
-164 ENLENAYREE
+164 ENLENAYREK

-204 IDTLGGSYIVPYN
+204 IDTLGGSYIIPFN
-217 VFGNSFSYV
+217 VFGNGFSYV

-248 QYSFNESCDKYINVL
+248 QYSFNETCDKYINVL
-263 HFDNNKL
+263 HFNDNKL
-270 ISQKAFLVPIFN
+270 ILQEAFPVPIFN
-282 KLIFVK
+282 KLIFAK
-288 GSLNEVIDF
+288 GSLNEVLDF
-297 LANFKKEESFT
+297 LANAKKEESFT

-320 TSAEETIYDLARL
+320 TSAEEAIYDLARL
-333 NFMNLVSI
+333 NFINLVSI
-341 SYSLRSN
+341 SYSLSS

-368 EKYFFEKKLRRDFEN
+368 EKYFFEKKLRWDFEN

>member
-1 MNNYK
+1 MSNYK

-24 LKEQKNFLSFLLEF
+24 LNEQKDFLSFLLEF
-38 IKKEKIDLLLIA
+38 IKKEKIDLLLVA

-68 DFFYELSFTSC
+68 NFFYELSFTSC

-113 GSDEQIV
+113 DSDEQIV

-140 RLILGQNFDDI
+140 RLILGQNFDNI
-151 FELEDQSSSKLFL
+151 LRLEDQSSSKLFL
-164 ENLENAYREE
+164 ENLENAYREK

-183 NKYKGIPKIL
+183 NNYKGIPKIL

-204 IDTLGGSYIVPYN
+204 IDTLGGSYIIPFN
-217 VFGNSFSYV
+217 VFGSSFSYV

-248 QYSFNESCDKYINVL
+248 QYSFNETCDKYINVL
-263 HFDNNKL
+263 HFNNNEL
-270 ISQKAFLVPIFN
+270 ILQEAFSVPIFN

-288 GSLNEVIDF
+288 GSLNKVLDF
-297 LANFKKEESFT
+297 LSNFKKEDSFT

-320 TSAEETIYDLARL
+320 TSAEEAIYDLARL

-341 SYSLRSN
+341 SYSLS
-348 SQDLQ
+348 SGQDLQ
-353 DDSNFIGELEVLEMD
+353 DDSNFIDELEVLEMD

-383 GVIRDIKFKEEE
+383 GVIRDVKFKEEE

>member
-6 ILHTSDWH
+6 VLHTSDWH

-38 IKKEKIDLLLIA
+38 LKKEKIDLLLVA

-68 DFFYELSFTSC
+68 NFFYELSFTSC

-113 GSDEQIV
+113 DSDEQIV
-120 LLKDNE
+120 FLKDNGI
-126 NLKFI
+126 LKFI
-131 VVCLPHINE
+131 VVCFPHINE
-140 RLILGQNFDDI
+140 RFILGQNFDNI
-151 FELEDQSSSKLFL
+151 FGLEDQSLSKLFL
-164 ENLENAYREE
+164 ENLENAYREK
-174 ISNLSNFLE
+174 ISSLSNFLE

-193 MAHSFFGSSKK
+193 MAHSFFSSSKK
-204 IDTLGGSYIVPYN
+204 IDTLGGSYIIPFN
-217 VFGNSFSYV
+217 VFGNGFSYV

-248 QYSFNESCDKYINVL
+248 QYSFNETHDKYINVL
-263 HFDNNKL
+263 HFNDNKL
-270 ISQKAFLVPIFN
+270 ILQKAFPVPIFN

-288 GSLNEVIDF
+288 GSFNEVLDF
-297 LANFKKEESFT
+297 LNNVRKDETFT
-308 IYLKIELNEAVD
+308 IYLKIELNEAID
-320 TSAEETIYDLARL
+320 TSAEETIYDLAKL
-333 NFMNLVSI
+333 NFINLVSI
-341 SYSLRSN
+341 SYSLLL
-348 SQDLQ
+348 SQNLQ
-353 DDSNFIGELEVLEMD
+353 DDSSDIGELEVLEMD

-383 GVIRDIKFKEEE
+383 GVIKDIKFKEEE
-395 LISLFNEVLT
+395 LISLFNEVLAK
-405 NGYLGEY
+405 GYLGEY